1 MNCLKYY
8 LLFNPDLR
16 QLGQNE
22 IKQRYL
28 IDICDN
34 TKVYSIDSFF
44 KSYPN
49 FDINDYKKNNP
60 NISKYSQIEILA
72 HYHNNS
78 KITLPENT
86 LHELINNTSSKP
98 TLAHIFVH
106 FFKIGGGES
115 YISNFNKFN
124 KIFEET
130 LFINKNYPTQ
140 TLFNYNG
147 KIVLYNN
154 YEELNKYLQ
163 TYDVIIDHQLYWF
176 DLVNTKKTFLN
187 IPKNK
192 IIRLIHGVPIHFK
205 NISDYEMYYSIELYT
220 ESKSHVSWNNHIK
233 IYNDIGVSINKP
245 EKIVLNTNNI
255 NIALVGR
262 ICEDKIPKSFIRL
275 LIPFCK
281 KNPKYIFNFYGLID
295 NAYKLFFTNSI
306 NELNNIIYHGIV
318 NPSDIKNIYY
328 KNDILLHPSIS
339 EAGATVI
346 LEAMSHGLPIICR
359 NCDGMP
365 NALYTVSCNNY
376 LCSDEEEMLEK
387 LLLINRGIIVE
398 NIEKIKKYN
407 NEEIQF
413 PKLIDEIK
421 LIYYCT
427 LETDIPNIIH
437 YIFGLKKQ
445 TEEFSFVYYLS
456 IYSNYLINKPKV
468 IYFHYQYEPYGHWW
482 DMAKQYVKLNY
493 INTTNIYWGKKR
505 IVKFAHKADKIRLDM
520 LYKYGGIYMDID
532 TITYRSYHHL
542 LKYDFVIGI
551 QEENYGKDAIILYCN
566 AILLAKRECL
576 FIKKWLEE
584 YETYFVP
591 TGWCE
596 ASVHMPCKIFD
607 VLSNDEKQ
615 NIKILEKECFY
626 YPGYDETHKIFVT
639 NEPINESLLTLH
651 LWNTYSEKYYKEI
664 TDFNWC
670 LNNNCIYANIIKVL
684 KEIVI

>member
-1 MNCLKYY
+1 MVCTAYN
-8 LLFNPDLR
+8 
-16 QLGQNE
+16 Q
-22 IKQRYL
+22 
-28 IDICDN
+28 
-34 TKVYSIDSFF
+34 V
-44 KSYPN
+44 
-49 FDINDYKKNNP
+49 
-60 NISKYSQIEILA
+60 SQFIEIR
-72 HYHNNS
+72 S
-78 KITLPENT
+78 P
-86 LHELINNTSSKP
+86 
-98 TLAHIFVH
+98 V
-106 FFKIGGGES
+106 
-115 YISNFNKFN
+115 
-124 KIFEET
+124 
-130 LFINKNYPTQ
+130 
-140 TLFNYNG
+140 
-147 KIVLYNN
+147 
-154 YEELNKYLQ
+154 
-163 TYDVIIDHQLYWF
+163 
-176 DLVNTKKTFLN
+176 
-187 IPKNK
+187 KNK

-437 YIFGLKKQ
+437 YIFGLN
-445 TEEFSFVYYLS
+445 ED
-456 IYSNYLINKPKV
+456 I
-468 IYFHYQYEPYGHWW
+468 FH
-482 DMAKQYVKLNY
+482 LN
-493 INTTNIYWGKKR
+493 
-505 IVKFAHKADKIRLDM
+505 VCD
-520 LYKYGGIYMDID
+520 
-532 TITYRSYHHL
+532 
-542 LKYDFVIGI
+542 
-551 QEENYGKDAIILYCN
+551 
-566 AILLAKRECL
+566 
-576 FIKKWLEE
+576 
-584 YETYFVP
+584 
-591 TGWCE
+591 
-596 ASVHMPCKIFD
+596 
-607 VLSNDEKQ
+607 
-615 NIKILEKECFY
+615 
-626 YPGYDETHKIFVT
+626 
-639 NEPINESLLTLH
+639 
-651 LWNTYSEKYYKEI
+651 
-664 TDFNWC
+664 
-670 LNNNCIYANIIKVL
+670 
-684 KEIVI
+684 